1 MTPGVMSESYFGSP
15 AEKDLATAGNG
26 ELWLDKAALAS
37 RVKRSP
43 VQGQAAEGISLR
55 HLIEAIRALLRRIVS
70 FFTGRPEVQS
80 SATAEGQ
87 GGPSIS
93 AGYDCSAAMTATESP
108 EGFHVKGPQE
118 ILERVNAMV
127 TGLVESATGQNLS
140 ASLRAALS
148 TPELADPKIALRVLL
163 QSNCDLDR
171 QMNGVVS
178 DLESRVLVHISPT
191 AARLGIN
198 AEDALAVFANDIRR
212 GGGTLAREFDPQ
224 GEMTPYIAEL
234 DRLHSALAA
243 QRRARE
249 QICATAL
256 EAGYSDG
263 ELADLL
269 DKYGVGQDAIRNALA
284 LKHQATEELPDN
296 VVELKPFRN
305 LRAASEPPAGVQDVL
320 SRLEAAGH
328 LPPAEKAAIEQSAAQ
343 HVALLGDD
351 DLFDIEMQADDLS
364 GFGKGSRPTT

>member
-15 AEKDLATAGNG
+15 AEKEVATAGNG

-37 RVKRSP
+37 QVKKSP
-43 VQGQAAEGISLR
+43 VQGQEAEGITLR

-70 FFTGRPEVQS
+70 FFTGRPEAS
-80 SATAEGQ
+80 SGPSAEGQ
-87 GGPSIS
+87 ADPIKGG
-93 AGYDCSAAMTATESP
+93 GYDDAPPLMATESP
-108 EGFHVKGPQE
+108 EGFQVKGPQE
-118 ILERVNAMV
+118 ILDRVQTMV
-127 TGLVESATGQNLS
+127 SGLVESATGQNLS

-178 DLESRVLVHISPT
+178 DLESRILVHISPA
-191 AARLGIN
+191 AARLDIN
-198 AEDALAVFANDIRR
+198 AEDALTVFASDIRR

-224 GEMTPYIAEL
+224 GEMTPYVVEL
-234 DRLHSALAA
+234 DRLDSALAA

-256 EAGYSDG
+256 EAGYSEA
-263 ELADLL
+263 ELAGLL
-269 DKYGVGQDAIRNALA
+269 DKYGVGQDALRNALA
-284 LKHQATEELPDN
+284 LKHQATKELPDN
-296 VVELKPFRN
+296 VVELKPFRQ
-305 LRAASEPPAGVQDVL
+305 LRPLSEPPAAVQDVL
-320 SRLEAAGH
+320 SKLEAAGH
-328 LPPAEKAAIEQSAAQ
+328 LPPAEKAGIERVAAQ
-343 HVALLGDD
+343 HVALVGND
-351 DLFDIEMQADDLS
+351 DLFETEMQADDLS